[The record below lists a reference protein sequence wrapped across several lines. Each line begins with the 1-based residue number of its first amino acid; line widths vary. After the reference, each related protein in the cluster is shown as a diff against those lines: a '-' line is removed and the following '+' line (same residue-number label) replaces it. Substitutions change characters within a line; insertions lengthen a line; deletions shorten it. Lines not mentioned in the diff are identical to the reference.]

1 MGRRLLGWGAL
12 AIGLTAALLFGLN
25 SISKAPCFQ
34 LTGELTCRV
43 DTDEKI
49 VALSFDDGPTPA
61 GVAAILPVL
70 DRYDAKATFFLIG
83 GDLQRHPE
91 AARDILAAGHELGN
105 HTYSHKRNVGRSRA
119 FYRDEVG
126 KTERL
131 LHDAGSDT
139 GLFRPPYG
147 RKLVGLPQEVERAG
161 LKTITWDVA
170 DQAERFPEPAAY
182 AKDIVERARPGSIIL
197 IHAMYRS
204 NTTAREALPTI
215 LAQLRKRGYRIV
227 GVSELLKHQAD
238 GTVPPR

>member
-1 MGRRLLGWGAL
+1 MARRLLGWGAL
-12 AIGLTAALLFGLN
+12 AIGVVAALLFGLN
-25 SISKAPCFQ
+25 SVSKAPCFQ
-34 LTGELTCRV
+34 LIGDLTCRV
-43 DTDEKI
+43 ETGDKV

-70 DRYDAKATFFLIG
+70 DRYDAEATFFLIG
-83 GDLQRHPE
+83 GDLQRYPE

-119 FYRDEVG
+119 FYRDEIG

-131 LHDAGSDT
+131 LHEAGSDT

-170 DQAERFPEPAAY
+170 DQADLFPEPAAY
-182 AKDIVERARPGSIIL
+182 AKDIVDRVRPGSIIL

-204 NTTAREALPTI
+204 NTTAREALPII
-215 LAQLRKRGYRIV
+215 LAELRNRGYDIV
-227 GVSELLKHQAD
+227 TVSELMKHEKRGGAS
-238 GTVPPR
+238 PR